1 MNTNLDQF
9 VMDFAGCFD
18 ETEAKVFTPNLVF
31 KELDEWS
38 SLQGLAII
46 AMCKKKYGVR
56 VSGAEIH
63 QADTV
68 QDVFEI
74 VLGKLG

>member
-1 MNTNLDQF
+1 MNINLNQF

-18 ETEAKVFTPNLVF
+18 ETVAEVFNPTLVF
-31 KELDEWS
+31 KELEEWS

-46 AMCKKKYGVR
+46 VMCKKKYGVR
-56 VSGAEIH
+56 ISGAEIH
-63 QADTV
+63 EADTV

-74 VLGKLG
+74 VLDKLR